1 MGWGQTWLSNFH
13 FTGGSLKYYTSIPF
27 VSLGFSVLIRRVF
40 LWWQDCIGI
49 YPWFLLVLLWF
60 CVWISD
66 SIGISFDVQYER
78 GWGFYLLLFT
88 LLESRPAVLKPFTP
102 VPFSLLIWDATV
114 TLYWFTTF
122 SAQRWSNNCHYF
134 PTSTCYF
141 SICTLESNCLA
152 IFSSV
157 LLEKSREIAPEKNE
171 ETEIQDV
178 NTCVWNLERWKRWH
192 YMQDS
197 ERARIK
203 EQASGLCGR
212 RWGWGNLRERRW
224 NTHISTGERDRQ
236 CKFSAWSGTLKA
248 GALGHPRG
256 VGWGGRWEGDSGC
269 GTHARPWATHVDVRR
284 KPPDIVT

>member
-1 MGWGQTWLSNFH
+1 MIGGEYIHIYSQTHTFSQCLSYFLICWWQILCRGFYLSVAEFIN
-13 FTGGSLKYYTSIPF
+13 PF

-114 TLYWFTTF
+114 TPYWFTTF

-141 SICTLESNCLA
+141 SIWTLESNCLA

-171 ETEIQDV
+171 ETEI
-178 NTCVWNLERWKRWH
+178 
-192 YMQDS
+192 
-197 ERARIK
+197 
-203 EQASGLCGR
+203 
-212 RWGWGNLRERRW
+212 
-224 NTHISTGERDRQ
+224 
-236 CKFSAWSGTLKA
+236 
-248 GALGHPRG
+248 
-256 VGWGGRWEGDSGC
+256 
-269 GTHARPWATHVDVRR
+269 
-284 KPPDIVT
+284 